1 MLLMILTTYQE
12 DGAKS
17 SACVPRLD
25 HLLQEL
31 KWNRAD
37 EEEDGTQHSPDQI
50 SAGAVHQEV

>member
-12 DGAKS
+12 DDSKS
-17 SACVPRLD
+17 SARVPRLD

-31 KWNRAD
+31 KWNRAS
-37 EEEDGTQHSPDQI
+37 EEEGVTQDSSDQI